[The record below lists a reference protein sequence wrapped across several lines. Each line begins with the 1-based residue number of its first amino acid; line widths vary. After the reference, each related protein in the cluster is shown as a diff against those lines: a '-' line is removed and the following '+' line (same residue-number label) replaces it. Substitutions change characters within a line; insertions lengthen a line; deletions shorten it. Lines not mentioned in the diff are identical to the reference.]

1 MYERLLVAVDGS
13 ETSNKALA
21 AGIEMAGYSAG
32 RSVLRLIHVLDEMA
46 YFVGLDPYQ
55 AQTYSAVHVMRQAG
69 EKILAD
75 GLAVCESAGVQAD
88 TVLIDELG
96 AHLADS
102 VAQSAKD
109 WDASLVV
116 VGTHG
121 RKGVGRMLLGSG
133 AEQIIRLS
141 SCPVLV
147 IRTAPVS

>member
-1 MYERLLVAVDGS
+1 MYKRLLVAVDGS

-21 AGIEMAGYSAG
+21 AAIEMAGYSAG

-55 AQTYSAVHVMRQAG
+55 GQTYSAVHVMRQAG

-88 TVLIDELG
+88 TVLIDEFG